1 MASDEQLALIDQL
14 VNQYVILRVPPVP
27 SIPAVFQETRIY
39 LSMSAGDLLG
49 HFHSLADLVSNFL
62 LQSGNSLF
70 DSMLHTLSSE

>member
-62 LQSGNSLF
+62 FHWFKMFWQFSF
-70 DSMLHTLSSE
+70 